1 MATESSKHPSGY
13 LVAPRVPQG
22 LAAAVEGLTREVIR
36 QRPEDIYVFA
46 AHHFEKLLKLR
57 QEYGT
62 SGIPLEKDSRTLRDM
77 GLSHLMIPK
86 NEKDLT
92 RARDTAEQSGWSV
105 NQTAKVLKRHR
116 SIVGDIGD
124 SGDAFTI
131 IRSRVNN
138 NDRISPINKYNY
150 TNDNTSDE
158 NYQKYSKRFNQRSWS
173 IEDRLFCSTETK
185 NNPKIITRIP
195 STGMLAK
202 DIKTELRKNRISS
215 RERRSSR
222 CKPDERQRSDTNEI
236 NNYDIRSSSRKSS
249 GQRGQD
255 DSQLRRR
262 SSENL
267 IESSGNRMI
276 KTPSMDKVKDYVVHK
291 FSTTKS
297 IEELQS
303 VKYVEKVQEIID
315 ETGQIIK
322 EKVEQLKNG
331 IYIDKKLRSRSN
343 SKNNI
348 DAENKSR
355 ESSGIEGKLT
365 ETNNVLDNL
374 SANLGKSN
382 RRSKSAR
389 GLRRMKS
396 VSTMSSEDSN
406 ADNTDKNEELM
417 ISALLIENRKK
428 DGLDTRLNETKN
440 ILENIY
446 SGFPKPVRCSRS
458 EKGSRSNLTSDL
470 SSQKSEELETMLN
483 ETKNISSNFTEQN
496 GLRKSRGSG
505 NASSLSSKSDE
516 SDHAESQ
523 KNIEVSLP
531 VVRPPSAKNN
541 SKNHVKNDSQAIIL
555 PAISPEVS
563 KSASK
568 KDEFSLPILSSPG
581 TSPPLSSTLEDSKLP
596 GSADSISREN
606 YINKVQVDE
615 VFKDSLDVTPEPLD
629 LPLRP
634 DSLEPEEQDLTSDL
648 KDKLLEIQEA
658 EKNIEKI
665 FTTDE
670 NKETNSKDPFKEKL
684 IELMEVEKG
693 IEKILVDNQLVEN
706 TEENLL
712 DKENEAE
719 KIEILESKENVKKLE
734 IEENKNLGESSDTYI
749 LSEKSPTDI
758 PETVTTVIIPDFPQT
773 PDSDSLPIDFEIG
786 DSEAAELIPGLSM
799 TIEELDESVD
809 ATSIPVNLESLGEVI
824 LPEDNPES
832 SVDFV
837 SPMDELIIIPKKDL
851 QSINEDVLHEEE
863 LIENNNQ
870 LNSPKDIQNIEEDS
884 GNLISTSRID
894 TSDISG
900 DLTGIDNTSTL
911 STSAKET
918 TVTDGQIELSKR
930 QENSAE
936 NEELSSDTVS
946 AETTNEAKETT
957 VTDGTSFS
965 LDPMRPFIPE
975 LNLDSLQDITVSS
988 FKMTEDDNEDP
999 GEIDQENTITS
1010 ITETLTPD
1018 EHKKI
1023 TTTTTTTARE
1033 EDEELNIFEF
1043 SDADLVVD
1051 VESETTGS
1059 EKIVLNESN
1068 EFQDENL
1075 ITPEIIEEP
1084 CIKKYVEIVE
1094 PPFEKEIV
1102 KLIEPDVVNNE
1113 SSVPDNLPD
1122 QTIDL
1127 KSDENEK
1134 KIIENNLEKAS
1145 ESDQGTEEI
1154 EDNFVDE
1161 DTPLAV
1167 SRSASQCTTRRV
1179 SSGNLA
1185 RLKEEQRFDEGEEIE
1200 MTNESIKDK
1209 PTTPKL
1215 DNTLLKEEIKLNES
1229 LDITIVDESSEFND
1243 LVSAGNS
1250 NDDISN
1256 ENALEESRKYH
1267 IYVPEL
1273 DQTEETTTITT
1284 TESSFNSAAT
1294 KIQAGVRGFLTRRRF
1309 QRMHHLNSTLNSVPS
1324 IQDSIVIDGN
1334 SLDNLEPTVELEDA
1348 AKKIQ
1353 SNFRSYKA
1361 RQRLRREDAMQKTTL
1376 SMERAFGDNGI
1387 CHTGEFHDC
1396 IPLPIFD
1403 FMKNDDNNT
1412 QTESL
1417 MTNKFDEISMD
1428 TLDKKNKQKELG
1440 MMFEISPNTP
1450 VVQFGIVPKI
1460 NKLVDVVVITKD
1472 ESTVQNSY
1480 LNFITSVEDTD
1491 INPHLIK
1498 NSTDQLK
1505 QADQLNDSLVEDNT
1519 QESMDFSPRKGVII
1533 EEITSLEE
1541 AKILQEIKESSK
1553 AQSDIEENVSNEKID
1568 TQVVQ
1573 VNDKQIIEKK
1583 NDDKVNE
1590 STDNLNIEKEKKI
1603 INLKCPT
1610 QENKLSQYGSEDY
1623 SVSHDTTLT
1632 PSNPTKSLSLSQESQ
1647 LAGDRIESPITMMQI
1662 VPPTRS
1668 ESLVR
1673 DDSSDIP
1680 SSNDEKQYE
1689 SIKDQSK
1696 ILKLQ

>member
-1 MATESSKHPSGY
+1 MATSTESSKHPSGY

-92 RARDTAEQSGWSV
+92 RARDTVEQSGWSV

-131 IRSRVNN
+131 IRSRINN
-138 NDRISPINKYNY
+138 NDRISPIHKYNY
-150 TNDNTSDE
+150 ANDMTSDE

-173 IEDRLFCSTETK
+173 IEDRLFCGTEIK
-185 NNPKIITRIP
+185 NSPKIITRIP

-202 DIKTELRKNRISS
+202 DIKIELRKNRISS
-215 RERRSSR
+215 RERRSSK
-222 CKPDERQRSDTNEI
+222 CKPDERQRIDPNEN
-236 NNYDIRSSSRKSS
+236 NNYDIKSSSRKSS
-249 GQRGQD
+249 GQRVQD
-255 DSQLRRR
+255 DSQSRRR

-276 KTPSMDKVKDYVVHK
+276 RTPSMDQVKDYVVHK

-303 VKYVEKVQEIID
+303 VRYVEKVQEIID

-331 IYIDKKLRSRSN
+331 IYIDKKIRSRSN

-348 DAENKSR
+348 DIENKSR
-355 ESSGIEGKLT
+355 ESSGLEGKLT
-365 ETNNVLDNL
+365 ETNNVLEDL
-374 SANLGKSN
+374 SASLGKSN

-446 SGFPKPVRCSRS
+446 SGFPKPIRCSRS
-458 EKGSRSNLTSDL
+458 EKGSRSNLTSD
-470 SSQKSEELETMLN
+470 SSCQKSEEQETMLN
-483 ETKNISSNFTEQN
+483 ETNNFTEQN
-496 GLRKSRGSG
+496 GLKRARGSG

-516 SDHAESQ
+516 SDNAEPH
-523 KNIEVSLP
+523 KNFEVSLP
-531 VVRPPSAKNN
+531 VVRPPSSKSN
-541 SKNHVKNDSQAIIL
+541 SKNHIKNDSQAIIL

-563 KSASK
+563 KSVSK
-568 KDEFSLPILSSPG
+568 RDEFSLPILSSPG
-581 TSPPLSSTLEDSKLP
+581 TSPSLSSTLEDSKLP
-596 GSADSISREN
+596 DSADSISREN

-634 DSLEPEEQDLTSDL
+634 DSLEPEEQNLTSDL
-648 KDKLLEIQEA
+648 KEKLLEIQEA

-670 NKETNSKDPFKEKL
+670 NKETNSKDPFKDKL

-706 TEENLL
+706 TGENLAVEVN
-712 DKENEAE
+712 KVENL
-719 KIEILESKENVKKLE
+719 KILKSKETV
-734 IEENKNLGESSDTYI
+734 IEEKQNLGESSDTYI
-749 LSEKSPTDI
+749 LSDKSPTGI

-809 ATSIPVNLESLGEVI
+809 ATSIPVNLESLGEII

-832 SVDFV
+832 SVDFI

-851 QSINEDVLHEEE
+851 QSINEDVLHKEE

-918 TVTDGQIELSKR
+918 TVTDGQIELSKKLN
-930 QENSAE
+930 NSAE
-936 NEELSSDTVS
+936 TEELSSDTVS
-946 AETTNEAKETT
+946 AESTNEAKETT

-988 FKMTEDDNEDP
+988 FKMTEDNNEDP
-999 GEIDQENTITS
+999 GEIDQENTTS
-1010 ITETLTPD
+1010 ITETLTSD

-1023 TTTTTTTARE
+1023 TTTARE

-1051 VESETTGS
+1051 VESETTES
-1059 EKIVLNESN
+1059 EKILLNESK
-1068 EFQDENL
+1068 ELQDENL
-1075 ITPEIIEEP
+1075 IAPEIIEEP

-1094 PPFEKEIV
+1094 PPFEKKIV
-1102 KLIEPDVVNNE
+1102 KLIEPDVDDNE
-1113 SSVPDNLPD
+1113 SSVPDNLRE

-1127 KSDENEK
+1127 KSNENEK
-1134 KIIENNLEKAS
+1134 KIIDISLEKTS
-1145 ESDQGTEEI
+1145 ESNQGTEEI
-1154 EDNFVDE
+1154 EDNFIDE

-1185 RLKEEQRFDEGEEIE
+1185 RLKEEQNFDEGEEIE

-1215 DNTLLKEEIKLNES
+1215 NNTSLKEEIKLNES

-1243 LVSAGNS
+1243 LASAGNS
-1250 NDDISN
+1250 NDDVSN
-1256 ENALEESRKYH
+1256 ENAFDESRKYH

-1273 DQTEETTTITT
+1273 DQTEETTTT
-1284 TESSFNSAAT
+1284 TESSFTSAAT
-1294 KIQAGVRGFLTRRRF
+1294 KIQAG
-1309 QRMHHLNSTLNSVPS
+1309 
-1324 IQDSIVIDGN
+1324 I
-1334 SLDNLEPTVELEDA
+1334 
-1348 AKKIQ
+1348 
-1353 SNFRSYKA
+1353 
-1361 RQRLRREDAMQKTTL
+1361 
-1376 SMERAFGDNGI
+1376 
-1387 CHTGEFHDC
+1387 
-1396 IPLPIFD
+1396 
-1403 FMKNDDNNT
+1403 
-1412 QTESL
+1412 
-1417 MTNKFDEISMD
+1417 
-1428 TLDKKNKQKELG
+1428 
-1440 MMFEISPNTP
+1440 
-1450 VVQFGIVPKI
+1450 
-1460 NKLVDVVVITKD
+1460 
-1472 ESTVQNSY
+1472 
-1480 LNFITSVEDTD
+1480 
-1491 INPHLIK
+1491 
-1498 NSTDQLK
+1498 
-1505 QADQLNDSLVEDNT
+1505 
-1519 QESMDFSPRKGVII
+1519 
-1533 EEITSLEE
+1533 
-1541 AKILQEIKESSK
+1541 
-1553 AQSDIEENVSNEKID
+1553 
-1568 TQVVQ
+1568 
-1573 VNDKQIIEKK
+1573 
-1583 NDDKVNE
+1583 
-1590 STDNLNIEKEKKI
+1590 
-1603 INLKCPT
+1603 
-1610 QENKLSQYGSEDY
+1610 
-1623 SVSHDTTLT
+1623 
-1632 PSNPTKSLSLSQESQ
+1632 
-1647 LAGDRIESPITMMQI
+1647 
-1662 VPPTRS
+1662 
-1668 ESLVR
+1668 
-1673 DDSSDIP
+1673 
-1680 SSNDEKQYE
+1680 
-1689 SIKDQSK
+1689 
-1696 ILKLQ
+1696 